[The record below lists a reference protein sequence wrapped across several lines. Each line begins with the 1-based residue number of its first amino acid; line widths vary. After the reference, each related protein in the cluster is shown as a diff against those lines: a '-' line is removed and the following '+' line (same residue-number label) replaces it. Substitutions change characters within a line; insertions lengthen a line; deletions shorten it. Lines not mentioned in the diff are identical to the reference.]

1 LDEDY
6 SANRDLV
13 LSALRGIASVFE
25 LQTPTPK
32 NDFCRMFIREGIV
45 EPLGTALLHILK
57 DESAGIEAFRIQIAG
72 IVLMF
77 CQTAQADSRMRDA
90 LGTRSFIKRKL
101 KASAMWSLPELICIL
116 PLPRTPSSVRYFDVV
131 VFDDCSEGD

>member
-1 LDEDY
+1 MELLDEDY
-6 SANRDLV
+6 SANRELV
-13 LSALRGIASVFE
+13 LSALEGVSSVFE

-57 DESAGIEAFRIQIAG
+57 DTSHRVGACKPKIAG

-90 LGTRSFIKRKL
+90 LGTRSFVKRKR
-101 KASAMWSLPELICIL
+101 SREDRSLC
-116 PLPRTPSSVRYFDVV
+116 
-131 VFDDCSEGD
+131 DCN

>member
-1 LDEDY
+1 VLVELLDEDY
-6 SANRDLV
+6 SANRELV
-13 LSALRGIASVFE
+13 LSALEGVSSVFE

-57 DESAGIEAFRIQIAG
+57 DTSDQVESCKSTIVG

-90 LGTRSFIKRKL
+90 LGTRSFVKRKY
-101 KASAMWSLPELICIL
+101 
-116 PLPRTPSSVRYFDVV
+116 PRDIRRSVAHTFDAT
-131 VFDDCSEGD
+131 

>member
-1 LDEDY
+1 MTHKLVHKAHEGRPRCRGLRVLVELLDEDY

-13 LSALRGIASVFE
+13 LSALRGVASVFE

-45 EPLGTALLHILK
+45 EPLGTVLLHILK
-57 DESAGIEAFRIQIAG
+57 DETDDIEGFKVQIVG

-90 LGTRSFIKRKL
+90 LGTRSFIKRE
-101 KASAMWSLPELICIL
+101 S
-116 PLPRTPSSVRYFDVV
+116 RPS
-131 VFDDCSEGD
+131 

>member
-1 LDEDY
+1 VELLDEDY
-6 SANRDLV
+6 STNRDLV
-13 LSALRGIASVFE
+13 LSAMEGLSSVFE

-57 DESAGIEAFRIQIAG
+57 DSSDNVDSYKAKILG

-77 CQTAQADSRMRDA
+77 CQTAQGDSRMRDA
-90 LGTRSFIKRKL
+90 LGTRSFVKRKL
-101 KASAMWSLPELICIL
+101 
-116 PLPRTPSSVRYFDVV
+116 
-131 VFDDCSEGD
+131 